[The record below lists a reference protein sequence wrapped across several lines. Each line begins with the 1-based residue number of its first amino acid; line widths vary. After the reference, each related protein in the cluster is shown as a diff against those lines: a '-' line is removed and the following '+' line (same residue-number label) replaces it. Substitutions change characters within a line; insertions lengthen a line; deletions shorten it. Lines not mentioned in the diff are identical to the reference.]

1 MPRANEYSIV
11 VRHGVFDG
19 QEMFEARV
27 REFPDLAEY
36 ADSAEEAYELA
47 LDAVSTTQAY
57 FAEKGRSAPAILSVP
72 DHFSGRVTLRLP
84 RSLHCALSD
93 AAEDEGVS
101 LNQHLVNVLS
111 YFTGFAHFER
121 AVEARWTPLA
131 REMRPVSALRR
142 VSTRDLQ
149 FTIPANDLPRAVG
162 Y

>member
-19 QEMFEARV
+19 EEMFEARA

-36 ADSAEEAYELA
+36 AESAEEAYALA
-47 LDAVSTTQAY
+47 VDAISTTQVY
-57 FAEKGRSAPAILSVP
+57 LSEKGRSSPDVLCVP
-72 DHFSGRVTLRLP
+72 DQFSGRVTLRLP

-93 AAEDEGVS
+93 AAQDEGVS

-121 AVEARWTPLA
+121 AAEARWTPLA
-131 REMRPVSALRR
+131 KEKKTVSAFRR

-149 FTIPANDLPRAVG
+149 FQIPANDLPRAAG